1 MVLNKHRVV
10 ITGVGIVS
18 PYGLGKEL
26 FCKSLLTGKSGIR
39 RIQSFDPQDLPVQ
52 IAAEVPDFPISNY
65 FESHDIKHIPRVTAF
80 AIAAATQTFSDA
92 QLNLD
97 PLNTCRGDRQVALAI
112 EEKRNIGIIIGTG
125 GGTLEFSEHQYELYR
140 SGKHRQNSVYA
151 IPSSTY
157 GNISSEVS
165 MRFGLKGLS
174 HVISTGC
181 TSSSDALGY
190 AAQQIQLG
198 KLPMILSG
206 GCDATITKAT
216 MTGFCLM
223 KVLTPSW
230 NDTPEKASRPFS
242 KNRDGFI
249 LGEGAWFFLLE
260 ELEHAQKRK
269 ASIYAEILGY
279 GSTCDAYH
287 RVRLD
292 ESGEEPSRAMD
303 LAIRDAHIAKE
314 EIDYINLHG
323 TSTPLNDAIET
334 KAIKNCFG
342 NRAYKIPMSATKSLI
357 GHPQGASGSAGLA
370 ATLLMMQD
378 GFIHPTLNL
387 DDPDPQ
393 CDLNYV
399 PNSSL
404 LKPISTA
411 LINTIGFGSKNSAL
425 VIRRWGSK

>member
-1 MVLNKHRVV
+1 MDKHRVV
-10 ITGVGIVS
+10 ITGIGIVS
-18 PYGLGKEL
+18 PYGLGKEV
-26 FCKSLLTGKSGIR
+26 FCKSLLNGKSSVR
-39 RIQSFDPQDLPVQ
+39 RIQSFDSSDLNVQ
-52 IAAEVPDFPISNY
+52 IAGEVLDFQVGDY
-65 FESHDIKHIPRVTAF
+65 FESHEVKHIPRVTAF
-80 AIAAATQTFSDA
+80 AIVAAAQTFQDA
-92 QLNLD
+92 QIDTGQFSLD
-97 PLNTCRGDRQVALAI
+97 
-112 EEKRNIGIIIGTG
+112 EKRSVGIILGTG
-125 GGTLEFSEHQYELYR
+125 GGTAEFSEQQYELYR

-181 TSSSDALGY
+181 TSSSDAVGY

-230 NDTPEKASRPFS
+230 NDAPEKASRPFS
-242 KNRDGFI
+242 KNRDGFV

-269 ASIYAEILGY
+269 AQIYGEILGY
-279 GSTCDAYH
+279 ASTCDAYH

-292 ESGEEPSRAMD
+292 ESGEEPARAMD
-303 LAIRDAHIAKE
+303 LAIRDAGLAKD

-323 TSTPLNDAIET
+323 TSTQLNDAIET
-334 KAIKNCFG
+334 KAIKICFCKH
-342 NRAYKIPMSATKSLI
+342 AYKIPMSATKSLI
-357 GHPQGASGSAGLA
+357 GHPQGASGSSGLA

-387 DDPDPQ
+387 NEPDPL

-399 PNSSL
+399 PKSSL
-404 LKPISTA
+404 IKPISTA
-411 LINTIGFGSKNSAL
+411 LINTIGFGSKNSVL
-425 VIRRWGSK
+425 VIRKYSDKS